1 MMPCEWNS
9 YKDVKSETAHLYDS
23 GQPVQ
28 SAEVLQLK
36 KQNEILKAKIE
47 NLQLYLE
54 AREAMTGQVPK
65 ASVGLLLDA
74 IAVPAVLTESPS
86 EKIVA
91 ANNVFHHLFG
101 VTRKD
106 TAGKSLLD
114 LSSLVSCQPHVHD
127 LGRLINN
134 GPLLNQKMHLK
145 TADGQILCL
154 TARSKALKIN
164 EKTCC
169 LTLFVE
175 DGTPERQSQSSEPG
189 KTLFHSIAKN
199 FPNGLVAVFDQK
211 LRIMFAE
218 GAALK
223 TLGLRRKQFEGKL
236 ITELDEDITNLLRS
250 RCQQVLSGKSVR
262 YETAFRGRFF
272 LSTYLPIFDKTGQL
286 KLGMIIAT
294 DITRLKQ
301 TEQALR
307 KTRRDM
313 ENRVRE
319 RTAEL
324 KVRNNRL
331 LHLSKELKNLARKTI
346 SVMENDRKAMAIE
359 LHDRIGG
366 TLAAIIFQLEGRVS
380 EMNQP
385 PPAGEMPLERTIAH
399 LHEMIYETRRIAKQ
413 LRPSVLDDFGLF
425 SAIEEAIA
433 DFKEFFPRIHVIPN
447 INFTEE
453 SMTDEVKIVL
463 YRVIQEAF
471 NNAGRHSDA
480 RQVTISMFIRD
491 KIIYLAIK
499 DDGCGFKLSEIP
511 LKLDP
516 LRGYGI
522 HSMKDRVELC
532 KGRFHIYASPGN
544 GTCIEVSIPVKPEE
558 V

>member
-1 MMPCEWNS
+1 MMSFEWNGC
-9 YKDVKSETAHLYDS
+9 KDVKSETAHLYDS
-23 GQPVQ
+23 SQPLQ

-36 KQNEILKAKIE
+36 RQNAILKAKIE

-54 AREAMTGQVPK
+54 AREAMAGQVPK
-65 ASVGLLLDA
+65 ASVSLLLDA

-86 EKIVA
+86 GKIVA
-91 ANNVFHHLFG
+91 ANDVFHHLFG
-101 VTRKD
+101 VRRKGA
-106 TAGKSLLD
+106 AGKNLLD
-114 LSSLVSCQPHVHD
+114 LSSRVPCQPHGQEI
-127 LGRLINN
+127 GRLTSN
-134 GPLLNQKMHLK
+134 GRLPNLKMHVK

-154 TARSKALKIN
+154 TARSKTLKIS

-175 DGTPERQSQSSEPG
+175 NGTPERQSQSSEPG
-189 KTLFHSIAKN
+189 KTLFRSIAKN
-199 FPNGLVAVFDQK
+199 FPNGLVAVFDPK

-223 TLGLRRKQFEGKL
+223 ALGLHRKQFEGKL
-236 ITELDEDITNLLRS
+236 ITELDEDITDLLNS

-272 LSTYLPIFDKTGQL
+272 LSNYLPIFDKTGQF

-324 KVRNNRL
+324 KVRNKRL
-331 LHLSKELKNLARKTI
+331 LHLSKEIKKLARKTI

-385 PPAGEMPLERTIAH
+385 PPNGEMPLERTIAH

-425 SAIEEAIA
+425 FAIEEAIA
-433 DFKEFFPRIHVIPN
+433 DFKEFFPRIQVIRN

-453 SMTDEVKIVL
+453 NMTDEVKIVL
-463 YRVIQEAF
+463 YRVLQEAF
-471 NNAGRHSDA
+471 NNAGRHSNA
-480 RQVTISMFIRD
+480 RQVTISIFNGEKMA
-491 KIIYLAIK
+491 YLAIK

-511 LKLDP
+511 TKLDP

-532 KGRFHIYASPGN
+532 KGRFHIQASPGN
-544 GTCIEVSIPVKPEE
+544 GTCIEVSIPIKPEE